1 MREGGVR
8 SVHFPP
14 AAEPGPRTR
23 KPEPK
28 PDLEPAPETNI
39 LEVFANAHRDTELI
53 RERLRGLL
61 TTQSRHGDL
70 QAAYSAVKRLAD
82 NIQILIEHEEA

>member
-14 AAEPGPRTR
+14 AAEPGARPR

-28 PDLEPAPETNI
+28 PNPDPVAETNI

-61 TTQSRHGDL
+61 TTTSRHGDL
-70 QAAYSAVKRLAD
+70 QAAYSAVRRLAE

>member
-1 MREGGVR
+1 MREGVR

-14 AAEPGPRTR
+14 ATEPEQPA
-23 KPEPK
+23 KPARHRLDPK
-28 PDLEPAPETNI
+28 PAAETNI
-39 LEVFANAHRDTELI
+39 LEVFANANRDTELI

-61 TTQSRHGDL
+61 TTTSRHGDL
-70 QAAYSAVKRLAD
+70 QAALSAVRRLAE